1 MNFKSVN
8 IVAIC
13 KQTNTRNNFF
23 ESPALSENG
32 VTMVPLRFISETF
45 GATVGYDNDTQAI
58 LVTKENMDNSS
69 TVTGITDMTKTGDS
83 YYYGALTLLLK

>member
-1 MNFKSVN
+1 MQKLTGTAILKNNSYIPSVN
-8 IVAIC
+8 IELQIGNIVATVTTI
-13 KQTNTRNNFF
+13 TETLL

-58 LVTKENMDNSS
+58 LVTKE
-69 TVTGITDMTKTGDS
+69 IWII
-83 YYYGALTLLLK
+83 LLPLQVSPI